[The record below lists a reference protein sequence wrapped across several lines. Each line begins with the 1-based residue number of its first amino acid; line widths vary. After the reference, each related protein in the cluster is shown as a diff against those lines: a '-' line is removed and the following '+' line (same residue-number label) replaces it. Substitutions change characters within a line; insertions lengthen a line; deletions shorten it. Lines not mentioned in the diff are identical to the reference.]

1 MINNRDE
8 SRYKKW
14 ESEHEERGTSNL
26 IPAATVVIMR
36 DSESGIE
43 LLMLRKNSKVAF
55 GGMWVFPGGKID
67 ETDRVINSDGS
78 LDELATATSAAARE
92 TFEEAAISVSQ
103 ENLFWFSHWVPPAIT
118 PKRFSTYFFATKL
131 LDGDEVTIDDSEIIE
146 HSWFRPHEAINLRD
160 AGEIELAPPTWVTLN
175 HLISFTNVE
184 DALNALDVKDPIFYE
199 THIAQS
205 VKGPVAMWFGDAG
218 YENTDPDMPG
228 ERHRLTMST
237 DGYHFEQSNSS
248 SLT

>member
-1 MINNRDE
+1 MNDRDE

-14 ESEHEERGTSNL
+14 ESDHEERGTSDL

-36 DSESGIE
+36 DSEPGIE

-67 ETDRVINSDGS
+67 ETDKVIGSDGS
-78 LDELATATSAAARE
+78 LDELATATNAAARE

-146 HSWFRPHEAINLRD
+146 HNWFRPHEAIDLRD

-175 HLISFTNVE
+175 RLISFTNVE
-184 DALNALDVKDPIFYE
+184 NALNDLDAKDPIFYE

-205 VKGPVAMWFGDAG
+205 AKGPVAMWFGDAG
-218 YENTDPDMPG
+218 YEKTNPDMPG
-228 ERHRLTMST
+228 ERHRLTMTT
-237 DGYHFEQSNSS
+237 DGYHFEQSNS
-248 SLT
+248 

>member
-1 MINNRDE
+1 MVNNRDE

-14 ESEHEERGTSNL
+14 ESDHEERGTSDL

-67 ETDRVINSDGS
+67 ETDKVINSDGS

-131 LDGDEVTIDDSEIIE
+131 LEGDEVTIDDSEIIE
-146 HSWFRPHEAINLRD
+146 HNWFRPHKAINLRD
-160 AGEIELAPPTWVTLN
+160 SGEIELAPPTWVTLN
-175 HLISFTNVE
+175 RLISFTNVE
-184 DALNALDVKDPIFYE
+184 DALNDLDAKDPMFYE

-205 VKGPVAMWFGDAG
+205 AKGPVAMWFGDAG
-218 YENTDPDMPG
+218 YEKTDPDMPG
-228 ERHRLTMST
+228 ERHRLTMTT
-237 DGYHFEQSNSS
+237 DGYHFEQSNS
-248 SLT
+248 

>member
-1 MINNRDE
+1 MNNRDE

-14 ESEHEERGTSNL
+14 ESDHEERGTSDL

-36 DSESGIE
+36 DSEPGIE

-67 ETDRVINSDGS
+67 ETDKVIGSDGS
-78 LDELATATSAAARE
+78 LDELATATNAAARE

-103 ENLFWFSHWVPPAIT
+103 ENVFWFSHWVPPAIT

-146 HSWFRPHEAINLRD
+146 HNWFRPHEAIDLRD

-175 HLISFTNVE
+175 RLISFTNVE
-184 DALNALDVKDPIFYE
+184 NALNDLDAKDPIFYE

-205 VKGPVAMWFGDAG
+205 AKGPVAMWFGDAG
-218 YENTDPDMPG
+218 YEKTDPDMPG
-228 ERHRLTMST
+228 ERHRLTMTT
-237 DGYHFEQSNSS
+237 DGYHFEQSNS
-248 SLT
+248 

>member
-1 MINNRDE
+1 MVNNRDE

-14 ESEHEERGTSNL
+14 ESDHEERGTSEL

-67 ETDRVINSDGS
+67 ETDKVIDSDGS
-78 LDELATATSAAARE
+78 LNELATATNAAVRE

-131 LDGDEVTIDDSEIIE
+131 MDGDEVIIHDSEIIE
-146 HSWFRPHEAINLRD
+146 HNWFHPHKAINLRD

-175 HLISFTNVE
+175 LLISFTNVE
-184 DALNALDVKDPIFYE
+184 DALNELNAKDPMFYE

-205 VKGPVAMWFGDAG
+205 AKGPVAMWFGDAG
-218 YENTDPDMPG
+218 YEKTDPDIVG
-228 ERHRLTMST
+228 NRHRLTMT
-237 DGYHFEQSNSS
+237 RDGYHFEQSNS
-248 SLT
+248 

>member
-1 MINNRDE
+1 MNNRDE

-14 ESEHEERGTSNL
+14 ESDHEERGTSDL

-36 DSESGIE
+36 DSEPGIE

-67 ETDRVINSDGS
+67 ETDKVIGSDGS
-78 LDELATATSAAARE
+78 LDELATATNAAARE

-146 HSWFRPHEAINLRD
+146 HNWFRPHEAIDLRD

-175 HLISFTNVE
+175 RLISFTNVE
-184 DALNALDVKDPIFYE
+184 NALNDLDAKDPIFYE

-205 VKGPVAMWFGDAG
+205 AKGPVAMWFGDAG
-218 YENTDPDMPG
+218 YEKTNPDMPG
-228 ERHRLTMST
+228 ERHRLTMTT
-237 DGYHFEQSNSS
+237 DGYHFEQSNS
-248 SLT
+248 

>member
-1 MINNRDE
+1 MVNNRDE

-14 ESEHEERGTSNL
+14 ESDHEERGTSDL

-55 GGMWVFPGGKID
+55 GGMWVISGGKIV
-67 ETDRVINSDGS
+67 ETDKVIDSDGS
-78 LDELATATSAAARE
+78 LNELATATNAAVRE

-146 HSWFRPHEAINLRD
+146 HNWFRPHEAIDLRD

-175 HLISFTNVE
+175 RLISFTNVE
-184 DALNALDVKDPIFYE
+184 DALNDLDAKDPMFYE

-205 VKGPVAMWFGDAG
+205 AKGPVAMWFGDAG
-218 YENTDPDMPG
+218 YEKTDPDMPG
-228 ERHRLTMST
+228 ERHRLTMTT
-237 DGYHFEQSNSS
+237 DGYHFEQSNS
-248 SLT
+248 

>member
-1 MINNRDE
+1 MVDNRDE

-14 ESEHEERGTSNL
+14 ESDHEERGTSDL

-67 ETDRVINSDGS
+67 ETDKVINSDGS
-78 LDELATATSAAARE
+78 VDELATATSAAVRE
-92 TFEEAAISVSQ
+92 TFEEAALSVSQ

-118 PKRFSTYFFATKL
+118 PKRFSTYFFATRL

-146 HSWFRPHEAINLRD
+146 HNWFRPHEAINLRD

-175 HLISFTNVE
+175 RLISFTSVE
-184 DALNALDVKDPIFYE
+184 DALKDLNAKDPTFYE

-205 VKGPVAMWFGDAG
+205 VKGPVAMWLGDAG
-218 YENTDPDMPG
+218 YEKTDPEMPG
-228 ERHRLTMST
+228 ERHRLTMTT
-237 DGYHFEQSNSS
+237 DGYHFEQSNS
-248 SLT
+248 

>member
-1 MINNRDE
+1 MIDNRDE

-67 ETDRVINSDGS
+67 ETDKVINSDGS

-92 TFEEAAISVSQ
+92 TFEEAAISVSE
-103 ENLFWFSHWVPPAIT
+103 ENLLWFSHWVPPAIT

-184 DALNALDVKDPIFYE
+184 DALNALNVKDPIFYE

-205 VKGPVAMWFGDAG
+205 AKGPVAMWFGDAG
-218 YENTDPDMPG
+218 YEKTDPDIPG

>member
-1 MINNRDE
+1 MVNNRDE

-14 ESEHEERGTSNL
+14 ESDHEERGTSEL

-67 ETDRVINSDGS
+67 ETDKVIDSDGA
-78 LDELATATSAAARE
+78 LNELATATNAAVRE
-92 TFEEAAISVSQ
+92 TFEEAAVSVSQ

-146 HSWFRPHEAINLRD
+146 HNWFHPDEAISLRD

-175 HLISFTNVE
+175 LLIPFTNAE
-184 DALNALDVKDPIFYE
+184 DALNALDAKDPMFYE

-205 VKGPVAMWFGDAG
+205 AKGPVAMWLGDAG
-218 YENTDPDMPG
+218 YEKTDPDIAG
-228 ERHRLTMST
+228 ERHRLTMT
-237 DGYHFEQSNSS
+237 RDGYHFEQSNS
-248 SLT
+248 

>member
-1 MINNRDE
+1 LINNRDE

-67 ETDRVINSDGS
+67 ETDKVINSDGS
-78 LDELATATSAAARE
+78 LDELATATSAATRE

-146 HSWFRPHEAINLRD
+146 HGWFRPHEAINLRD

>member
-1 MINNRDE
+1 LVNNRDE

-14 ESEHEERGTSNL
+14 ESDHEERGTSDL

-36 DSESGIE
+36 DSESGVE

-67 ETDRVINSDGS
+67 ETDKVINSDGS
-78 LDELATATSAAARE
+78 LDELATATSAAVRE

-146 HSWFRPHEAINLRD
+146 HNWFRPHEAINLRD

-184 DALNALDVKDPIFYE
+184 DALNDLDAKDPMFYE

-205 VKGPVAMWFGDAG
+205 AKGPVAMWFGDAG
-218 YENTDPDMPG
+218 YEKTDPDMPG
-228 ERHRLTMST
+228 ERHRLTMTT
-237 DGYHFEQSNSS
+237 DGYHFEQSNS
-248 SLT
+248 

>member
-1 MINNRDE
+1 LVDNRDE

-14 ESEHEERGTSNL
+14 ESDHEERGTSNL

-67 ETDRVINSDGS
+67 ETDKVINSDGS
-78 LDELATATSAAARE
+78 VDELATATSAAVRE
-92 TFEEAAISVSQ
+92 TFEEAALSVSQ

-118 PKRFSTYFFATKL
+118 PKRFSTYFFATRL

-146 HSWFRPHEAINLRD
+146 HNWFRPHEAINLRD

-175 HLISFTNVE
+175 RLISFTSVE
-184 DALNALDVKDPIFYE
+184 DALKDLNAKDPTFYE

-205 VKGPVAMWFGDAG
+205 VKGPVAMWLGDAG
-218 YENTDPDMPG
+218 YEKTDPEMPG
-228 ERHRLTMST
+228 ERHRLTMTT
-237 DGYHFEQSNSS
+237 DGYHFEQSNS
-248 SLT
+248 

>member
-1 MINNRDE
+1 MVNNRDE

-14 ESEHEERGTSNL
+14 ESDHEERGTSEL

-67 ETDRVINSDGS
+67 ETDKVIDSDGA
-78 LDELATATSAAARE
+78 LNELATATNAAVRE
-92 TFEEAAISVSQ
+92 TFEEAAVSVSQ

-131 LDGDEVTIDDSEIIE
+131 MDGDEVTIDDSEIIE
-146 HSWFRPHEAINLRD
+146 HNWFHPDEAISLRD

-175 HLISFTNVE
+175 LLIPFTNAE
-184 DALNALDVKDPIFYE
+184 DALNALDVKDPMFYE

-205 VKGPVAMWFGDAG
+205 AKGPVAMWFGDAG
-218 YENTDPDMPG
+218 YEKTDPDIAG
-228 ERHRLTMST
+228 ERHRLTMT
-237 DGYHFEQSNSS
+237 RDGYHFEQSNS
-248 SLT
+248 

>member
-1 MINNRDE
+1 MNNRDE

-14 ESEHEERGTSNL
+14 ESDHEERGTSDL

-36 DSESGIE
+36 DSEPGIE

-67 ETDRVINSDGS
+67 ETDKVIGSDGS
-78 LDELATATSAAARE
+78 LDELATATNAAARE

-146 HSWFRPHEAINLRD
+146 HNWFRPHEAIDLRD

-175 HLISFTNVE
+175 RLISFTNVE
-184 DALNALDVKDPIFYE
+184 NALNDLDAKDPIFYE

-205 VKGPVAMWFGDAG
+205 AKGPVAMWFGDAG
-218 YENTDPDMPG
+218 YEKTDPDMPG
-228 ERHRLTMST
+228 ERHRLTMTT
-237 DGYHFEQSNSS
+237 DGYHFEQSNS
-248 SLT
+248 

>member
-1 MINNRDE
+1 MANNRDE

-14 ESEHEERGTSNL
+14 ETDHEKRGTSDL

-67 ETDRVINSDGS
+67 ETDKVIGSDGS
-78 LDELATATSAAARE
+78 LDELATATNAAARE

-146 HSWFRPHEAINLRD
+146 HNWFRPHEAIDLRD

-175 HLISFTNVE
+175 RLISFTNVE
-184 DALNALDVKDPIFYE
+184 NALNDLDAKDPIFYE

-205 VKGPVAMWFGDAG
+205 AKGPVAMWFGDAG
-218 YENTDPDMPG
+218 YEKTDPDMPG
-228 ERHRLTMST
+228 ERHRLTMTT
-237 DGYHFEQSNSS
+237 DGYHFEQSNS
-248 SLT
+248 

>member
-1 MINNRDE
+1 MANNRDE

-14 ESEHEERGTSNL
+14 ETDHEKRGTSDL

-67 ETDRVINSDGS
+67 ETDKVINSDGS
-78 LDELATATSAAARE
+78 LDELATATNAATRE
-92 TFEEAAISVSQ
+92 TLEEAAISVSQ

-146 HSWFRPHEAINLRD
+146 HNWFRPHEAINLRD

-175 HLISFTNVE
+175 RLISFTNVE
-184 DALNALDVKDPIFYE
+184 NALNDLDAKDPIFYE

-205 VKGPVAMWFGDAG
+205 AKGPVAMWYGDAG
-218 YENTDPDMPG
+218 YEKTDPDMPG
-228 ERHRLTMST
+228 ERHRLTMT
-237 DGYHFEQSNSS
+237 TGGYHFEQSNS
-248 SLT
+248 

>member
-1 MINNRDE
+1 MVNNRDE

-14 ESEHEERGTSNL
+14 ESDHEERGTSEL

-67 ETDRVINSDGS
+67 DTDKVIDSDGA
-78 LDELATATSAAARE
+78 LNELATATNAAVRE
-92 TFEEAAISVSQ
+92 TFEEAAVSVSQ

-146 HSWFRPHEAINLRD
+146 HNWFHPDEAISLRD

-175 HLISFTNVE
+175 LLIPFTNVE
-184 DALNALDVKDPIFYE
+184 DALNELDAKDPMFYE

-205 VKGPVAMWFGDAG
+205 AKGPVAMWFGDAG
-218 YENTDPDMPG
+218 YEKTDPDIAG
-228 ERHRLTMST
+228 ERHRLTMT
-237 DGYHFEQSNSS
+237 RDGYHFEQSNS
-248 SLT
+248 

>member
-1 MINNRDE
+1 MVDNRDE

-14 ESEHEERGTSNL
+14 ESDHEERGTSDL

-36 DSESGIE
+36 DSDSGIE

-67 ETDRVINSDGS
+67 ETDKVINSDGS
-78 LDELATATSAAARE
+78 VDELATATSAAVRE
-92 TFEEAAISVSQ
+92 TFEEAALSVSQ

-118 PKRFSTYFFATKL
+118 PKRFSTYFFATRL

-146 HSWFRPHEAINLRD
+146 HNWFRPHEAINLRD

-175 HLISFTNVE
+175 RLISFTSVE
-184 DALNALDVKDPIFYE
+184 DALKDLNAKDPTFYE

-205 VKGPVAMWFGDAG
+205 VKGPVAMWLGDAG
-218 YENTDPDMPG
+218 YEKTDPEMPG
-228 ERHRLTMST
+228 ERHRLTMTT
-237 DGYHFEQSNSS
+237 DGYHFEQSNS
-248 SLT
+248 

>member
-1 MINNRDE
+1 LINNRDE

-67 ETDRVINSDGS
+67 ETDKVINSDGS

>member
-1 MINNRDE
+1 MVDNRDE

-14 ESEHEERGTSNL
+14 ESDHEERGTSDL

-67 ETDRVINSDGS
+67 ETDKVINSDGS
-78 LDELATATSAAARE
+78 VDELATATSAAVRE
-92 TFEEAAISVSQ
+92 TFEEAALSVSQ

-118 PKRFSTYFFATKL
+118 PKRFSTYFFATRL

-146 HSWFRPHEAINLRD
+146 HNWFRPHEAINLRD

-175 HLISFTNVE
+175 RLISFTSVE
-184 DALNALDVKDPIFYE
+184 DALKDLNAKDPTFFE

-205 VKGPVAMWFGDAG
+205 VKGPVAMWLGDAG
-218 YENTDPDMPG
+218 YEKTDPEMPG
-228 ERHRLTMST
+228 ERHRLTMTT
-237 DGYHFEQSNSS
+237 DGYHFEQSNS
-248 SLT
+248 

>member
-1 MINNRDE
+1 MNNRDE

-14 ESEHEERGTSNL
+14 ESDHEERGTSDL

-36 DSESGIE
+36 DSEPGIE

-67 ETDRVINSDGS
+67 ETDKVIGSDGS
-78 LDELATATSAAARE
+78 LDELATATNAAARE

-146 HSWFRPHEAINLRD
+146 HNWFRPHEAIDLRD

-175 HLISFTNVE
+175 RLISFTNVE
-184 DALNALDVKDPIFYE
+184 NALNDLDAKDPIFYE

-205 VKGPVAMWFGDAG
+205 AKGPVAMWFGDAG
-218 YENTDPDMPG
+218 YEKTNPVMPG
-228 ERHRLTMST
+228 ERHRLTMTT
-237 DGYHFEQSNSS
+237 DGYHFEQSNS
-248 SLT
+248 

>member
-67 ETDRVINSDGS
+67 ETDKVINSDGS

-184 DALNALDVKDPIFYE
+184 DALNALNVKDPIFYE

>member
-67 ETDRVINSDGS
+67 ETDKVINSDGS

-237 DGYHFEQSNSS
+237 DGYHFEQSNNS

>member
-1 MINNRDE
+1 MVNNRDE

-14 ESEHEERGTSNL
+14 ESDHEERGTSDL

-36 DSESGIE
+36 DSESGVE

-67 ETDRVINSDGS
+67 ETDKVINSDGS
-78 LDELATATSAAARE
+78 LDELATATSAAVRE

-146 HSWFRPHEAINLRD
+146 HNWFRPHEAINLRD

-184 DALNALDVKDPIFYE
+184 DALNDLDAKDPMFYE

-205 VKGPVAMWFGDAG
+205 AKGPVAMWFGDAG
-218 YENTDPDMPG
+218 YEKTDPDMPG
-228 ERHRLTMST
+228 ERHRLTMTT
-237 DGYHFEQSNSS
+237 DGYHFEQSNS
-248 SLT
+248 

>member
-67 ETDRVINSDGS
+67 ETDKVINSDGS

-184 DALNALDVKDPIFYE
+184 DALNALNDKDPIFYE

-218 YENTDPDMPG
+218 YENTDPDIPG

-237 DGYHFEQSNSS
+237 DGYHFEQSNS
-248 SLT
+248 

>member
-1 MINNRDE
+1 MNNRDE

-14 ESEHEERGTSNL
+14 ESDHEDRGTSDL

-67 ETDRVINSDGS
+67 ETDKVINSDGS
-78 LDELATATSAAARE
+78 VDELATATSAAVRE
-92 TFEEAAISVSQ
+92 TFEEAALSVSQ

-118 PKRFSTYFFATKL
+118 PKRFSTYFFATRL

-146 HSWFRPHEAINLRD
+146 HNWFRPHEAINLRD

-175 HLISFTNVE
+175 RLISFTSVE
-184 DALNALDVKDPIFYE
+184 DALKDLNAKDPTFYE

-205 VKGPVAMWFGDAG
+205 VKGPVAMWLGDAG
-218 YENTDPDMPG
+218 YEKTDPEMPG
-228 ERHRLTMST
+228 ERHRLTMTT
-237 DGYHFEQSNSS
+237 DGYHFEQSNS
-248 SLT
+248 

>member
-67 ETDRVINSDGS
+67 ETDKVINSDGS

-146 HSWFRPHEAINLRD
+146 HGWFRPHEAINLRD

>member
-1 MINNRDE
+1 MVNNRDE

-14 ESEHEERGTSNL
+14 ESDHEERGTSDL

-67 ETDRVINSDGS
+67 ETDKVIGSDGS
-78 LDELATATSAAARE
+78 LDELATATNAAARE

-146 HSWFRPHEAINLRD
+146 HNWFRPHEAIDLRD

-175 HLISFTNVE
+175 RLISFTNVE
-184 DALNALDVKDPIFYE
+184 NALNDLDAKDPIFYE

-205 VKGPVAMWFGDAG
+205 AKGPVAMWFGDAG
-218 YENTDPDMPG
+218 YEKTDPDMPG
-228 ERHRLTMST
+228 ERHRLTMTT
-237 DGYHFEQSNSS
+237 DGYHFEQSNS
-248 SLT
+248 

>member
-1 MINNRDE
+1 LINNRDE

-67 ETDRVINSDGS
+67 ETDKVINSDGS

-218 YENTDPDMPG
+218 YENTDPNIPG

>member
-1 MINNRDE
+1 MVNNRDE

-14 ESEHEERGTSNL
+14 ESDHEERGTSDL

-36 DSESGIE
+36 DSEPGIE

-67 ETDRVINSDGS
+67 ETDKVIGSDGS
-78 LDELATATSAAARE
+78 LDELATATNAAARE

-146 HSWFRPHEAINLRD
+146 HNWFRPHEAIDLRD

-175 HLISFTNVE
+175 RLISFTNVE
-184 DALNALDVKDPIFYE
+184 NALNDLDAKDPIFYE

-205 VKGPVAMWFGDAG
+205 AKGPVAMWFGDAG
-218 YENTDPDMPG
+218 YEKTDPDMPG
-228 ERHRLTMST
+228 ERHRLTMTT
-237 DGYHFEQSNSS
+237 DGYHFEQSNS
-248 SLT
+248 

>member
-14 ESEHEERGTSNL
+14 ESEHEERGTSDL

-36 DSESGIE
+36 DSKSGIE

-67 ETDRVINSDGS
+67 ETDKVINSDGS
-78 LDELATATSAAARE
+78 VDELATATSAAVRE
-92 TFEEAAISVSQ
+92 TFEEAALSVSQ

-118 PKRFSTYFFATKL
+118 PKRFSTYFFATRL

-146 HSWFRPHEAINLRD
+146 HNWFRPHEAINLRD

-175 HLISFTNVE
+175 RLISFTSVE
-184 DALNALDVKDPIFYE
+184 DALKDLNAKDPTFYE

-205 VKGPVAMWFGDAG
+205 AKGPVAMWLGDAG
-218 YENTDPDMPG
+218 YEKTDPEMPG
-228 ERHRLTMST
+228 ERHRLTMTT
-237 DGYHFEQSNSS
+237 DGYHFEQSNS
-248 SLT
+248 

>member
-1 MINNRDE
+1 LVDNRDE

-14 ESEHEERGTSNL
+14 ESDHEDRGTSDL

-67 ETDRVINSDGS
+67 ETDKVINSDGS
-78 LDELATATSAAARE
+78 VDELATATSAAVRE
-92 TFEEAAISVSQ
+92 TFEEAALSVSQ

-118 PKRFSTYFFATKL
+118 PKRFSTYFFATRL

-146 HSWFRPHEAINLRD
+146 HNWFRPHEAINLRD

-175 HLISFTNVE
+175 RLISFTSVE
-184 DALNALDVKDPIFYE
+184 DALKDLNTKDPTFYE

-205 VKGPVAMWFGDAG
+205 VKGPVAMWLGDAG
-218 YENTDPDMPG
+218 YEKTDPEMPG
-228 ERHRLTMST
+228 ERHRLTMTT
-237 DGYHFEQSNSS
+237 DGYHFEQSNS
-248 SLT
+248 

>member
-1 MINNRDE
+1 MVNNRDE

-14 ESEHEERGTSNL
+14 ESDHEERGTSEL

-67 ETDRVINSDGS
+67 ETDKVIDSDGS
-78 LDELATATSAAARE
+78 LNELATATNAAVRE
-92 TFEEAAISVSQ
+92 TFEEAAVSVSQ

-184 DALNALDVKDPIFYE
+184 DALNALNVKDPIFYE

-205 VKGPVAMWFGDAG
+205 AKGPVAMWFGDAG
-218 YENTDPDMPG
+218 YEKTDPDMPG

>member
-1 MINNRDE
+1 MVDNRDE

-14 ESEHEERGTSNL
+14 ESDHEERGTSDL

-67 ETDRVINSDGS
+67 ETDKVINSDGS
-78 LDELATATSAAARE
+78 VDELATATSAAIRE
-92 TFEEAAISVSQ
+92 TFEEAALSVSQ

-118 PKRFSTYFFATKL
+118 PKRFSTYFFATRL

-146 HSWFRPHEAINLRD
+146 HNWFRPHEAINLRD

-175 HLISFTNVE
+175 RLISFTSVE
-184 DALNALDVKDPIFYE
+184 DALKDLNAKDPTFYE

-205 VKGPVAMWFGDAG
+205 VKGPVAMWLGDAG
-218 YENTDPDMPG
+218 YEKTDPEMPG
-228 ERHRLTMST
+228 ERHRLTMTT
-237 DGYHFEQSNSS
+237 DGYHFEQSNS
-248 SLT
+248 

>member
-1 MINNRDE
+1 MVNNRDE

-14 ESEHEERGTSNL
+14 ESDHEERGTSEL

-67 ETDRVINSDGS
+67 ETDKVIDSDGA
-78 LDELATATSAAARE
+78 LNELATATNAAVRE

-131 LDGDEVTIDDSEIIE
+131 MDGDEVTIDDSEIIE
-146 HSWFRPHEAINLRD
+146 HNWFHPDEAISLRD

-175 HLISFTNVE
+175 LLIPFTNVE
-184 DALNALDVKDPIFYE
+184 DALNELDAKDPMFYE

-205 VKGPVAMWFGDAG
+205 AKGPVAMWFGDAG
-218 YENTDPDMPG
+218 YEKTDPDIAG
-228 ERHRLTMST
+228 ERHRLTMT
-237 DGYHFEQSNSS
+237 RDGYHFEQSNS
-248 SLT
+248 